1 MIHLIDVYKSFGPK
15 HVLEGFTLDV
25 VEGETMVIIGYSG
38 TGKSVAIKHIVGLLE
53 PDSGEVFVDDLDVPK
68 LSRRELYELRARIGY
83 VFQFAAL
90 FDSFTIGENV
100 AMGLRKQQELDR
112 ARDRR
117 ARRTRRSSWST
128 CPDVENRF
136 PAELSGGMRKRVGIA
151 RAIALRPKYIL
162 YDEPTTGLD
171 PVTSAVIDQLMVRMR
186 DKLGVTSIVITHDM
200 RSAYTVGTR
209 IAMLYQGRVRA
220 GGHGRRDPA
229 HDGSDRAPVR
239 RGHARRSNRTTS
251 RELAAVVIDDRHDAS
266 ARARRDL
273 GRRRRVSRRRRRSR
287 SSCSF
292 ATATR
297 TGAFPRDTRER
308 ARRPKTPRCAK

>member
-1 MIHLIDVYKSFGPK
+1 MIKLIDVYKSFGPK
-15 HVLEGFTLDV
+15 KVLQGFSLEV
-25 VEGETMVIIGYSG
+25 REGETMVIIGYSG

-53 PDSGEVFVDDLDVPK
+53 PDAGQVIVDGLDVPH
-68 LSRRELYELRARIGY
+68 LSRRDLYQLRARIGY

-100 AMGLRKQQELDR
+100 AMGLRKQQELTDGEIEQR
-112 ARDRR
+112 VHEALALVDL
-117 ARRTRRSSWST
+117 
-128 CPDVENRF
+128 PNVEHRY

-209 IAMLYQGRVRA
+209 IAMLYEGRVQQV
-220 GGHGRRDPA
+220 GT
-229 HDGSDRAPVR
+229 VEEIQ
-239 RGHARRSNRTTS
+239 RTTDPIV
-251 RELAAVVIDDRHDAS
+251 RQFIDGKPDIEPEI
-266 ARARRDL
+266 
-273 GRRRRVSRRRRRSR
+273 VM
-287 SSCSF
+287 
-292 ATATR
+292 
-297 TGAFPRDTRER
+297 GAGK
-308 ARRPKTPRCAK
+308 A